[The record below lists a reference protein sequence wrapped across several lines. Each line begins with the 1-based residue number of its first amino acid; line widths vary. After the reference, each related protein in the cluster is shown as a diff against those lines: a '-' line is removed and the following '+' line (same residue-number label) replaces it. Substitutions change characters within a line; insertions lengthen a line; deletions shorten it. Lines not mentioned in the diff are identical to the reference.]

1 MARLGRP
8 DRPAERPNF
17 TISDNNQGEEKM
29 TNSKFASGAFVF
41 TRARGVIPRR
51 PEDVIPLAAKH
62 GLDASI
68 VPPYA
73 GDRAAIGRAIAKTD
87 TIINGQTYLLRPIK
101 RTQSEVVYGI
111 VRERRDGEEHLDHAH
126 EATLRWTAE
135 PSPEYVEGDHTLAK
149 RVHLA
154 YAALR
159 GRIVADDWT
168 AAITDALER
177 LGAVAFR
184 EDGRVYWVPPQ
195 SLAEVRR
202 LQGFLADVGMILV
215 IAEVEAETTNTVTE
229 VVSESVAD
237 QIHKL
242 TLEVAEFDGTQKPS
256 TYARRLEEYQMLRGK
271 CVLYRD
277 ALGVGVDEAERAL
290 TELEGKVEA
299 MLSVRT
305 KSVVH
310 RDGSMDTPKA
320 PTPAS
325 ASAPTAI
332 TSLKFAGATFTA
344 AETPDGDELLFVSGD
359 ACAISAVKALEAM
372 GLAGSWQKAGGIEVN
387 VQNSGP
393 VGAETSIRV
402 RGASGVEV
410 ASVGRALAG
419 VGIGVG
425 M

>member
-1 MARLGRP
+1 MS
-8 DRPAERPNF
+8 
-17 TISDNNQGEEKM
+17 T
-29 TNSKFASGAFVF
+29 TKFATGAFVF
-41 TRARGVIPRR
+41 SRARRVRPML
-51 PEDVIPLAAKH
+51 PEDAVPIALRH
-62 GLDASI
+62 GVTESI
-68 VPPYA
+68 VPAYA

-87 TIINGQTYLLRPIK
+87 TIINGETFLLRPIR
-101 RTQSEVVYGI
+101 RTSAEVVYGI
-111 VRERRDGEEHLDHAH
+111 VRERQDGEEHLDHAH

-135 PSPEYVEGDHTLAK
+135 PYPENVEGNHTLAK

-154 YAALR
+154 YAELR
-159 GRIVADDWT
+159 GKIVADDWT
-168 AAITDALER
+168 AAVTSELER

-202 LQGFLADVGMILV
+202 LQGFLTDVGMTLV
-215 IAEVEAETTNTVTE
+215 VAEVEAETTGAVTE

-237 QIHKL
+237 QVHKL

-256 TYARRLEEYQMLRGK
+256 TYVRRLEEYQSLRGK

-299 MLSVRT
+299 MLNVRT

-320 PTPAS
+320 
-325 ASAPTAI
+325 APTAI

-344 AETPDGDELLFVSGD
+344 AETSDGDELLFVSGD
-359 ACAISAVKALEAM
+359 ACAISAVKALEGM
-372 GLAGSWQKAGGIEVN
+372 GLAGRWQKAGGVEVN

-410 ASVGRALAG
+410 ATVGRALAG
-419 VGIGVG
+419 MGIGVG
-425 M
+425 L